1 MRLALWQTQGFPA
14 DIDANLAALDT
25 QMRAAAA
32 GGAQLLLCPE
42 LWLGGY
48 HVPQQMA
55 GLAEAADGPAAQHIA
70 ALCRSHGVAVCY
82 GYAERDPQGG
92 KPYNSAQVIDAQG
105 QPVAHYRKTH
115 LFGPMERELFRP
127 GERLEPSFELHG
139 WRIALLI
146 CFDVEFPENV
156 RHHALAGA
164 ELVLIP
170 TALTPEYRA
179 VPELIVPTRAVE
191 NQLFVAYC
199 NHSGVENGLAFLGG
213 SCVAAPDGQ
222 RLGAVAGGEALLL
235 VDLDCSA
242 RGQWAETFPYLQG
255 RRPELYG
262 ALSRD

>member
-25 QMRAAAA
+25 QLRAAAA

-48 HVPQQMA
+48 QVPEAMA
-55 GLAEAADGPAAQHIA
+55 ELAEASDGPAAQCIA

-82 GYAERDPQGG
+82 GYAERNPSGG
-92 KPYNSAQVIDAQG
+92 KPYNSAQVIDAKG
-105 QPVAHYRKTH
+105 QRVTNYRKLH
-115 LFGPMERELFRP
+115 LFGAMERELFSP
-127 GERLEPSFELHG
+127 GEQLEAPVELNG
-139 WRIALLI
+139 WRVALLI
-146 CFDVEFPENV
+146 CFDVEFPEIV
-156 RHHALAGA
+156 RSHALAGA
-164 ELVLIP
+164 DLVLIP

-179 VPELIVPTRAVE
+179 VPELIVPTRALE

-213 SCVAAPDGQ
+213 SCVASPDGQ
-222 RLGAVAGGEALLL
+222 RLGAVANGEALLL
-235 VDLDCSA
+235 VDLDRS
-242 RGQWAETFPYLQG
+242 RRAEWREAFPYMEG

-262 ALSRD
+262 ALTKG

>member
-14 DIDANLAALDT
+14 DIEANLAALDG
-25 QMRAAAA
+25 QLRAAAA
-32 GGAQLLLCPE
+32 AGARLLLCPE

-48 HVPQQMA
+48 HVPQRMA
-55 GLAEAADGPAAQHIA
+55 ALAEPADGPAAQRIA
-70 ALCRSHGVAVCY
+70 ALCRAHGVAVCY
-82 GYAERDPQGG
+82 GYAERDPAGG
-92 KPYNSAQVIDAQG
+92 RPYNSAQVIDAG
-105 QPVAHYRKTH
+105 GRRVAHYRKTH
-115 LFGPMERELFRP
+115 LFGPMERELFQA
-127 GERLEPSFELHG
+127 GDWLEAPVELDG

-156 RHHALAGA
+156 RSHALAGA

-199 NHSGVENGLAFLGG
+199 NHSGVENGLAYLGG

-235 VDLDCSA
+235 VDLDRSQRA
-242 RGQWAETFPYLQG
+242 QWTETFPYLQG
-255 RRPELYG
+255 RRPDLYG
-262 ALSRD
+262 ALVED

>member
-14 DIDANLAALDT
+14 DIAANLAALDS
-25 QMRAAAA
+25 QLRAAASA
-32 GGAQLLLCPE
+32 GAQLLLCPE

-48 HVPQQMA
+48 NVPQQMA
-55 GLAEAADGPAAQHIA
+55 ALAEPADGPAAQRIA
-70 ALCRSHGVAVCY
+70 ELCRHYGVALCY
-82 GYAERDPQGG
+82 GYAEAHPQGG
-92 KPYNSAQVIDAQG
+92 KPYNSAQLIDARG
-105 QPVAHYRKTH
+105 QRLSNYRKTH
-115 LFGPMERELFRP
+115 LFGAMERELFTP
-127 GERLEPSFELHG
+127 GDCLQAPIELHG

-199 NHSGVENGLAFLGG
+199 NHSGVENGLTFLGG

-222 RLGAVAGGEALLL
+222 RLGAVAAGEALFM
-235 VDLDCSA
+235 VDLDRSQ
-242 RGQWAETFPYLQG
+242 RLQWAETFPYMEG

-262 ALSRD
+262 ALGKV

>member
-14 DIDANLAALDT
+14 DVEANLAALEP
-25 QMRAAAA
+25 QLRAAAA
-32 GGAQLLLCPE
+32 AGAQLLLCPE

-48 HVPQQMA
+48 QVPEQMA
-55 GLAEAADGPAAQHIA
+55 ALAEAADGPAAQRIA
-70 ALCRSHGVAVCY
+70 TLCREHGIAICY
-82 GYAERDPQGG
+82 GYAERDAVGG
-92 KPYNSAQVIDAQG
+92 RPFNSAQVIDAEG
-105 QPVAHYRKTH
+105 RRVAHYRKTH
-115 LFGPMERELFRP
+115 LFGPMEHELFQA
-127 GERLEPSFELHG
+127 GERLEAPFELAG

-156 RHHALAGA
+156 RSHALAGA

-199 NHSGVENGLAFLGG
+199 NHSGVENGLVFLGG

-222 RLGAVAGGEALLL
+222 RLGAVAGGEALFM
-235 VDLDCSA
+235 VDLDRLQRS
-242 RGQWAETFPYLQG
+242 QWAETFPYLSG

-262 ALSRD
+262 ALSKV